1 MQVRGLS
8 VKLGGSYVLRGVS
21 FDIVEGLNLVL
32 GPNGAGKTTL
42 LRAIAGIYKPAEG
55 RVDVKG
61 DVGYMPAEFAD
72 VYMPVIDVLLAG
84 GGRSI
89 GRYLAW
95 LKAVGLEGFEE
106 RIFSELST
114 GQKRLVL
121 LAKALAEGEVVLLDE
136 PTANLDPAHKA
147 LIMGVLRRA
156 KKIKTL
162 VVATHDLDLVN
173 IADNLILLKDKSAIQ
188 MRPDEL
194 NEEVL
199 SAVYGVPILAVEAD
213 GRKLFLPR
221 YDVDGLAA
229 RRSWISSRED
239 ASGVAPTRRG
249 RPVAE

>member
-1 MQVRGLS
+1 MEVRGLS
-8 VKLGGSYVLRGVS
+8 VKLGGSYVLEDVS

-42 LRAIAGIYKPAEG
+42 LRALAGIYKPAKG
-55 RVDVKG
+55 HVDMRG
-61 DVGYMPAEFAD
+61 EIGYMPAEFAD
-72 VYMPVIDVLLAG
+72 AYMPVIDVLLAG
-84 GGRSI
+84 GGRSP

-95 LKAVGLEGFEE
+95 LKAVGLEGFEN

-147 LIMGVLRRA
+147 LIMGVLQRV
-156 KKIKTL
+156 KKLKTL

-173 IADNLILLKDKSAIQ
+173 IADNVILLKGGSAIQ
-188 MRPDEL
+188 IRPEEL
-194 NEEVL
+194 NDEIL
-199 SAVYGVPILAVEAD
+199 SAVYGVPILVVKAD

-221 YDVDGLAA
+221 YDV
-229 RRSWISSRED
+229 
-239 ASGVAPTRRG
+239 
-249 RPVAE
+249 